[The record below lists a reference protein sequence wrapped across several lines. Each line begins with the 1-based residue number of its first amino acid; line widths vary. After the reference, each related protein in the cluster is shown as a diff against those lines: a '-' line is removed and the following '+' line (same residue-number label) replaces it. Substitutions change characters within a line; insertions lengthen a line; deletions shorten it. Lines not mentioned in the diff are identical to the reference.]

1 LGSQAAIVA
10 AGGGSKI
17 GADAIAADEIKA
29 SVCNRP
35 QLLGELMFKAL
46 YAAVKDPNAKKGQY
60 ITYDMPMIT
69 KQNLDQC
76 PDKW

>member
-1 LGSQAAIVA
+1 
-10 AGGGSKI
+10 
-17 GADAIAADEIKA
+17 
-29 SVCNRP
+29 
-35 QLLGELMFKAL
+35 MFKAL